1 MVGLFGIRFGDYAF
15 TEPEPVPVHG
25 LPSILGAQAGLY
37 VVLAFDPAAAPRPFR
52 PLYFGESGDIRSR
65 ATGQHENHPAWC
77 RSAGVG
83 MPLYRAVCAL
93 PGWPL
98 HQRRAAESALIR
110 MYQPPCNE
118 RLSLALVGLGAR
130 H

>member
-52 PLYFGESGDIRSR
+52 PLYFGESGDIRAGRR
-65 ATGQHENHPAWC
+65 ASTKTIRRGAGRQAWGC
-77 RSAGVG
+77 RSTA
-83 MPLYRAVCAL
+83 
-93 PGWPL
+93 
-98 HQRRAAESALIR
+98 QSALCRVGRSISAGR
-110 MYQPPCNE
+110 PKA
-118 RLSLALVGLGAR
+118 LSFECISRPATSG
-130 H
+130 